1 VKPSALSRQKG
12 LKAERKHMTRNGDE
26 SDNDRSEYVATIT
39 REQAWAKNENH
50 AEASN
55 VNRDEVSGTFWIY
68 SAVAY

>member
-1 VKPSALSRQKG
+1 
-12 LKAERKHMTRNGDE
+12 MTRNGDE